1 MASSSGMESERIDF
15 ISAYCDRWCERCSF
29 RSRCSAFAVQAA
41 IAMTGDTEEG
51 LELAIGRPRLE
62 EEPAVPGRFAE
73 FESGPPS
80 EQEVAELVHEHRQQ
94 RDRVDD
100 ARVMVL
106 ARSMSKSAYIWLK
119 GHGDAT
125 LTDPV
130 LAEALAIAAW
140 DAGLIAAKLRR
151 ALMVRDDGGDDDI
164 DNRLQH
170 DSDGTAKVALI
181 SIERSAHAWLTI
193 AEATGEDAP
202 AAIAADLADL
212 RLEVEALFPKA
223 WQFIRPGFDDCGR
236 E

>member
-15 ISAYCDRWCERCSF
+15 ISAYCDRWCERCTF
-29 RSRCSAFAVQAA
+29 TSRCSLFAVQAA

-51 LELAIGRPRLE
+51 LELAVGRPESE

-73 FESGPPS
+73 FESDAPS
-80 EQEVAELVHEHRQQ
+80 EKEIDELMREHRQQ

-100 ARVMVL
+100 APVMVL
-106 ARSMSKSAYIWLK
+106 ARSVSKNAYIWLK

-125 LTDPV
+125 LADPV

-140 DAGLIAAKLRR
+140 DAGLIVAKLHR
-151 ALMVRDDGGDDDI
+151 ALMASDDDGDDDI
-164 DNRLQH
+164 DNRIQR

-193 AEATGEDAP
+193 AEATGEDTP
-202 AAIAADLADL
+202 AVIAAALADL
-212 RLEVEALFPKA
+212 RLEVEAVFPKA
-223 WQFIRPGFDDCGR
+223 WQFIRP
-236 E
+236 